1 MKMKQLRHEK
11 KIYRELERMR
21 KSRTFESS
29 TDRTGQEPDDI
40 LNMSA
45 AQRLRMIHAEKMS
58 IPKAERKT
66 PDAKADQLPLPTTL
80 AVDFL
85 PIKKIKNGTIY
96 TDDGRYVKVL
106 EVLPIN
112 FLLKSREEQE
122 QVIYDFEK
130 FLRIA
135 PDNFQIKVLAKKTDI
150 SSYLQR
156 LNENIA
162 CEPDEKCR
170 AMMEDS
176 RKLLIDLGQNEAI
189 SRRFFLAFEAPKQ
202 ELRMQTEEEIE
213 RVLCRMRD
221 RTLTYL
227 QNCGNRVAILGSTTE
242 ETAKIFFDLLNRTR
256 NSSLDFPKRVS
267 EVYRYYD
274 LNYGEA
280 GTKQILVKEYVTPKR
295 LDFRHSDYLQMD
307 DTYYQTYY
315 VRADSI
321 PARVGAGWTAC
332 IINAGDGV
340 DVDLYV
346 EKKDRSR
353 YIERIGRRLRWKGSS
368 IKGMDQSTAE
378 YDELSDRIASGYYL
392 KNGLSGGANTN
403 DFYYF
408 ALIVTISAPSLEA
421 MRQKAQAY
429 IDYLKSMEIL
439 LSPCDYE
446 QVRAFHS
453 YLPLARCDRKI
464 FSRAK
469 RNILTEGLAACY
481 PFSSYE
487 MSDPDGII
495 LGSNELN
502 GSLCMADFFNT
513 SSYKNANI
521 AIMGTSGA
529 GKTYTIQLLAKRFR
543 EKKIQTFIIAPDKGH
558 EYKRLCDN
566 MNGTYVKFSPGG
578 SACINVME
586 IRKKDDSANHVIDGA
601 GREASELALKI
612 QSLHV
617 FFSLLIPTMTAEE
630 DQILDEALILTYEKY
645 GITYDNASLYD
656 VAAGTYK
663 KMPVLSDLYDVL
675 KEMPEG
681 TKRLCLML
689 NRFVH
694 GSFASLNQ
702 QTNIRESE
710 YMVFDIS
717 DIQGEF
723 LTALMYTVLEY
734 VYARAKENRTKKKA
748 IIVDEIWELIG
759 SKSNAKAA
767 EIVLEIFKI
776 IRGYGGAAI
785 AATQDL
791 NDFFSLEDG
800 KYGKGIIN
808 NCKTKIVLNLERD
821 EAQAVQK
828 LLSLSAEEYKE
839 ILHFERGHGLLC
851 TGGNNI
857 PVWFRS
863 SALEHQLITT
873 DRKDL
878 EQMYVQMG
886 GA

>member
-1 MKMKQLRHEK
+1 MKQYMIPYNFAKEGYVYGKITWSSMVQAIILVGAAGSVIFRLLPFPFKVRMYLAIFILLPLAVLALKGIHELSLFSFLQDFFQTVKDRGLYEAPGSSVKIHREQLLVRKEYQKMQREKAKARRMKKKWLQKGQTQMKMKQLRHEK

-29 TDRTGQEPDDI
+29 TDRTGQEPDDF

-58 IPKAERKT
+58 VPKAERKT

-256 NSSLDFPKRVS
+256 ISSVDFPKRVS

-274 LNYGEA
+274 LNYGKA
-280 GTKQILVKEYVTPKR
+280 GTQQIPLTEYVTPKR

-340 DVDLYV
+340 DVDLFA

-464 FSRAK
+464 FSRPSA
-469 RNILTEGLAACY
+469 
-481 PFSSYE
+481 
-487 MSDPDGII
+487 
-495 LGSNELN
+495 
-502 GSLCMADFFNT
+502 T
-513 SSYKNANI
+513 S
-521 AIMGTSGA
+521 
-529 GKTYTIQLLAKRFR
+529 
-543 EKKIQTFIIAPDKGH
+543 
-558 EYKRLCDN
+558 
-566 MNGTYVKFSPGG
+566 
-578 SACINVME
+578 
-586 IRKKDDSANHVIDGA
+586 
-601 GREASELALKI
+601 
-612 QSLHV
+612 
-617 FFSLLIPTMTAEE
+617 
-630 DQILDEALILTYEKY
+630 
-645 GITYDNASLYD
+645 
-656 VAAGTYK
+656 
-663 KMPVLSDLYDVL
+663 
-675 KEMPEG
+675 
-681 TKRLCLML
+681 
-689 NRFVH
+689 
-694 GSFASLNQ
+694 
-702 QTNIRESE
+702 
-710 YMVFDIS
+710 
-717 DIQGEF
+717 
-723 LTALMYTVLEY
+723 
-734 VYARAKENRTKKKA
+734 
-748 IIVDEIWELIG
+748 
-759 SKSNAKAA
+759 
-767 EIVLEIFKI
+767 
-776 IRGYGGAAI
+776 
-785 AATQDL
+785 
-791 NDFFSLEDG
+791 
-800 KYGKGIIN
+800 
-808 NCKTKIVLNLERD
+808 
-821 EAQAVQK
+821 
-828 LLSLSAEEYKE
+828 
-839 ILHFERGHGLLC
+839 
-851 TGGNNI
+851 
-857 PVWFRS
+857 
-863 SALEHQLITT
+863 
-873 DRKDL
+873 
-878 EQMYVQMG
+878 
-886 GA
+886 

>member
-1 MKMKQLRHEK
+1 MIPYNFAKEGYVYGKITWSSMVQAIILVGAAGSVIFRLLPFPFKVRMYLAIFILLPLAVLALKGIHELSLFSFLQDFFQTVKDRGLYEAPGSSVKIHREQLLVRKEYQKMQREKAKARRMKKKWLQKGQTQMKMKQLRHEK

-29 TDRTGQEPDDI
+29 TDRTGQEPDDF

-58 IPKAERKT
+58 VPKAERKT

-256 NSSLDFPKRVS
+256 ISSVDFPKRVS

-274 LNYGEA
+274 LNYGKA
-280 GTKQILVKEYVTPKR
+280 GTQQIPLTEYVTPKR

-340 DVDLYV
+340 DVDLFA

-464 FSRAK
+464 FSRPSA
-469 RNILTEGLAACY
+469 
-481 PFSSYE
+481 
-487 MSDPDGII
+487 
-495 LGSNELN
+495 
-502 GSLCMADFFNT
+502 T
-513 SSYKNANI
+513 S
-521 AIMGTSGA
+521 
-529 GKTYTIQLLAKRFR
+529 
-543 EKKIQTFIIAPDKGH
+543 
-558 EYKRLCDN
+558 
-566 MNGTYVKFSPGG
+566 
-578 SACINVME
+578 
-586 IRKKDDSANHVIDGA
+586 
-601 GREASELALKI
+601 
-612 QSLHV
+612 
-617 FFSLLIPTMTAEE
+617 
-630 DQILDEALILTYEKY
+630 
-645 GITYDNASLYD
+645 
-656 VAAGTYK
+656 
-663 KMPVLSDLYDVL
+663 
-675 KEMPEG
+675 
-681 TKRLCLML
+681 
-689 NRFVH
+689 
-694 GSFASLNQ
+694 
-702 QTNIRESE
+702 
-710 YMVFDIS
+710 
-717 DIQGEF
+717 
-723 LTALMYTVLEY
+723 
-734 VYARAKENRTKKKA
+734 
-748 IIVDEIWELIG
+748 
-759 SKSNAKAA
+759 
-767 EIVLEIFKI
+767 
-776 IRGYGGAAI
+776 
-785 AATQDL
+785 
-791 NDFFSLEDG
+791 
-800 KYGKGIIN
+800 
-808 NCKTKIVLNLERD
+808 
-821 EAQAVQK
+821 
-828 LLSLSAEEYKE
+828 
-839 ILHFERGHGLLC
+839 
-851 TGGNNI
+851 
-857 PVWFRS
+857 
-863 SALEHQLITT
+863 
-873 DRKDL
+873 
-878 EQMYVQMG
+878 
-886 GA
+886 

>member
-1 MKMKQLRHEK
+1 MPDEKKWLQKGQTQMKMKQLRHEK

-29 TDRTGQEPDDI
+29 TDRTGQEPDDF

-58 IPKAERKT
+58 VPKAERKT
-66 PDAKADQLPLPTTL
+66 PDAKADQLQLPTTL

-267 EVYRYYD
+267 DVYRYYD

-280 GTKQILVKEYVTPKR
+280 GTKQISVKEYVTPKR

-307 DTYYQTYY
+307 ATYYQTYY

-340 DVDLYV
+340 DVDLFA

-392 KNGLSGGANTN
+392 K
-403 DFYYF
+403 
-408 ALIVTISAPSLEA
+408 I
-421 MRQKAQAY
+421 KAW
-429 IDYLKSMEIL
+429 
-439 LSPCDYE
+439 
-446 QVRAFHS
+446 
-453 YLPLARCDRKI
+453 
-464 FSRAK
+464 
-469 RNILTEGLAACY
+469 
-481 PFSSYE
+481 
-487 MSDPDGII
+487 
-495 LGSNELN
+495 
-502 GSLCMADFFNT
+502 
-513 SSYKNANI
+513 
-521 AIMGTSGA
+521 
-529 GKTYTIQLLAKRFR
+529 
-543 EKKIQTFIIAPDKGH
+543 
-558 EYKRLCDN
+558 
-566 MNGTYVKFSPGG
+566 
-578 SACINVME
+578 
-586 IRKKDDSANHVIDGA
+586 IRH
-601 GREASELALKI
+601 
-612 QSLHV
+612 
-617 FFSLLIPTMTAEE
+617 
-630 DQILDEALILTYEKY
+630 
-645 GITYDNASLYD
+645 
-656 VAAGTYK
+656 
-663 KMPVLSDLYDVL
+663 
-675 KEMPEG
+675 
-681 TKRLCLML
+681 
-689 NRFVH
+689 
-694 GSFASLNQ
+694 
-702 QTNIRESE
+702 
-710 YMVFDIS
+710 
-717 DIQGEF
+717 
-723 LTALMYTVLEY
+723 
-734 VYARAKENRTKKKA
+734 
-748 IIVDEIWELIG
+748 
-759 SKSNAKAA
+759 
-767 EIVLEIFKI
+767 
-776 IRGYGGAAI
+776 
-785 AATQDL
+785 
-791 NDFFSLEDG
+791 
-800 KYGKGIIN
+800 
-808 NCKTKIVLNLERD
+808 
-821 EAQAVQK
+821 
-828 LLSLSAEEYKE
+828 
-839 ILHFERGHGLLC
+839 
-851 TGGNNI
+851 
-857 PVWFRS
+857 
-863 SALEHQLITT
+863 
-873 DRKDL
+873 
-878 EQMYVQMG
+878 
-886 GA
+886 